1 MAASIRSNPVIP
13 LPSTDNTIQNEYL
26 ELGKREA
33 SLSSLLNR
41 NPQAWNVLFGSWRSL
56 DHSWIAKLGLQLI
69 LTCYGNSLHTSYFV
83 SGRIGPWRRFGLR
96 AICFDLGLRVFPL
109 AIPGFSILGAS
120 LSLRN
125 VVPESSEIILACQNG
140 DTHAVRELFLSRR
153 ASPYD
158 VTPENSTVM
167 RVSRA
172 YSPGMLTLL
181 LIH

>member
-1 MAASIRSNPVIP
+1 MAASIRSKSVVP
-13 LPSTDNTIQNEYL
+13 LLNADNAIQNEHS

-41 NPQAWNVLFGSWRSL
+41 NPQAWNILFGSWRSL
-56 DHSWIAKLGLQLI
+56 DHSWLAELGLQLI

-83 SGRIGPWRRFGLR
+83 SGKIGPWRRFGLR

-167 RVSRA
+167 RVSRSHSTVRFA
-172 YSPGMLTLL
+172 LL
-181 LIH
+181 LIY